1 MQDLLKQA
9 LGLLNLVLNQNKKQY
24 MVQLEECTKLRYMKC
39 DNKFATKNAC
49 KHFSQSDEDG
59 ITLEACKRVGLNEK
73 STFFEIGVGNGLEN
87 NTLSLLAMGWSG
99 TWLGA
104 EKLAINTNKSKRLKF
119 KHCWVSKEN
128 IVELYQAS
136 LKAHNTKKHDVI
148 SIDVDGNDYW
158 FVKELLDNGA
168 RPELLICEYNG
179 IFPPGAHWVMPY
191 DSKHLDRNVDP
202 DGHYSGASFSSLIQL
217 MAAYKYIPVAC
228 NPMTGVNMFFVD
240 EKHKEKFLDIPQDQR
255 DLYVRPFY
263 HGHLPN
269 FYHKVSPMFIESII

>member
-148 SIDVDGNDYW
+148 WRTSKLLSFYDY
-158 FVKELLDNGA
+158 
-168 RPELLICEYNG
+168 
-179 IFPPGAHWVMPY
+179 
-191 DSKHLDRNVDP
+191 SK
-202 DGHYSGASFSSLIQL
+202 
-217 MAAYKYIPVAC
+217 
-228 NPMTGVNMFFVD
+228 
-240 EKHKEKFLDIPQDQR
+240 
-255 DLYVRPFY
+255 
-263 HGHLPN
+263 
-269 FYHKVSPMFIESII
+269 